1 MTVDG
6 GVSKLSFKA
15 WSGNELYFR
24 VILDIHSSCSGVCFY
39 SAFGFQ
45 AHFPLM
51 QSISFALHVLH
62 RQIIKTILEA
72 NRGLKGQNLYVSFYF
87 SRKTMY

>member
-1 MTVDG
+1 MNYI
-6 GVSKLSFKA
+6 S
-15 WSGNELYFR
+15 R
-24 VILDIHSSCSGVCFY
+24 IILDIHSSCSGVSFY
-39 SAFGFQ
+39 SAFGFR
-45 AHFPLM
+45 AHSSLM

-72 NRGLKGQNLYVSFYF
+72 NRGLKGQKATLYVSLYS

>member
-1 MTVDG
+1 M
-6 GVSKLSFKA
+6 
-15 WSGNELYFR
+15 NYHFR
-24 VILDIHSSCSGVCFY
+24 IILDIHSSCSGVCFY

-62 RQIIKTILEA
+62 RQIIKTIPEA
-72 NRGLKGQNLYVSFYF
+72 NRGLEGQKRRSLCEPLFF
-87 SRKTMY
+87 P